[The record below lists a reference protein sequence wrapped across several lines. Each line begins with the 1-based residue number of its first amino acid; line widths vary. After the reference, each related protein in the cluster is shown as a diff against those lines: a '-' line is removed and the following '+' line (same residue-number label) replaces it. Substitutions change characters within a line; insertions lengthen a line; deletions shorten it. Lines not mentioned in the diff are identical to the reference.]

1 MRVESILQ
9 KLIPAKYY
17 PHAERIY
24 LKRRGI
30 RYWGF
35 RFTCPCCN
43 GYFRTFV
50 PFGTKPTQIACPRC
64 YSLERHRLLQL
75 YLRGKTNFFKDNLK
89 VLDIAPTQFF
99 QEICKSLSNIDY
111 LSADIF
117 SPLAMIKMDITTI
130 PLPDNRFDCIIC
142 YHVLEHVLDDQKAMR
157 ELFRV
162 LKPGGWAI
170 LQSPVDHNRDKTFE
184 DLTIVSPDERERV
197 FGQNDHVRIYG
208 IDYKGRLE
216 KAGFLVKVDN
226 YVEELGESAI
236 KKFGLTRDE
245 KIYFCTKPKQSPRF
259 LIDDV
264 KGGM

>member
-1 MRVESILQ
+1 
-9 KLIPAKYY
+9 
-17 PHAERIY
+17 
-24 LKRRGI
+24 
-30 RYWGF
+30 
-35 RFTCPCCN
+35 
-43 GYFRTFV
+43 
-50 PFGTKPTQIACPRC
+50 
-64 YSLERHRLLQL
+64 
-75 YLRGKTNFFKDNLK
+75 LRGKTNFFKDNLK

-130 PLPDNRFDCIIC
+130 PLPDNHFNCIIC

-157 ELFRV
+157 ELCRV

-184 DLTIVSPDERERV
+184 DPTIVSPDERERV

-208 IDYKGRLE
+208 RDYNDRLE

-226 YVEELGESAI
+226 YVEELGEAAI
-236 KKFGLTRDE
+236 KKFALLRDE
-245 KIYFCTKPKQSPRF
+245 KIYFCTKPK
-259 LIDDV
+259 
-264 KGGM
+264 